1 MSTPVHVTTW
11 RPADPGRLDAVPAI
25 FVHGVFTWGDD
36 DAYGF
41 AAQRPLAEERPLLLV
56 DRRGY
61 GRSPD
66 TDRSDFDTDADDL
79 VALLDTCPDGAHL
92 VGHSNGGL
100 AAMLAAARRPEAV
113 RSLALI
119 QPSALRAAADHPTV
133 RDLLA
138 RAEAGAGS
146 HAPPDLDPAEF
157 LRLST
162 EGMGMTMPEPTPER
176 LRAVSTS
183 MRERPV
189 READPPLQ
197 PLAAAPWPAL
207 VITGTWDDAPEE
219 YRRYAGEPLLACADA
234 VSERIGARRLRVP
247 GYYPHTQRA
256 AEVNAAL
263 RRLWRD
269 SAAG

>member
-1 MSTPVHVTTW
+1 MRERVHVTVW
-11 RPADPGRLDAVPAI
+11 QPADPGRRGAAPAI
-25 FVHGVFTWGDD
+25 LVHGVFTWGDD

-41 AAQRPLAEERPLLLV
+41 AAQRPLADDRTLLLM

-66 TDRSDFDTDADDL
+66 TDRSDFDTDAGDL
-79 VALLDTCPDGAHL
+79 VAILDAQPAGAHL

-100 AAMLAAARRPEAV
+100 AAMMAAARRPDAV

-119 QPSALRAAADHPTV
+119 QPSALRAAADHPAV
-133 RDLLA
+133 RALLT
-138 RAEAGAGS
+138 RVDESG
-146 HAPPDLDPAEF
+146 APPPPDIDPAEF

-162 EGMGMTMPEPTPER
+162 EGMGMTMPAPTRDR
-176 LRAVSTS
+176 LRAVRTS

-189 READPPLQ
+189 WEADPPLA

-219 YRRYAGEPLLACADA
+219 YRRYAGEPLLACANA
-234 VSERIGARRLRVP
+234 VAERIGARRLRVP
-247 GYYPHTQRA
+247 GYYPHTQHPGA
-256 AEVNAAL
+256 VNAAL
-263 RRLWRD
+263 RALWA
-269 SAAG
+269 SAG